1 MSVDS
6 LTMQLRELQAKLVK
20 ALQEEYFCEDLEPP
34 PAAFGWDADTLRKY
48 FEDGGVEAAA
58 PPASSAASADQGRDP
73 KPGQPGGGLE
83 QPATSFSVPPMAL
96 PAAGGMELL
105 PLVSGADG
113 VARYQANILATGIP
127 PRRFGLFPPDDALLK
142 RLTTTHKPYT
152 KALPHLTAD
161 GTFAFAT
168 VADGWASG
176 ESAARHGMD
185 LRMFIKPGA
194 EQKLVGALR
203 FSDYAMI
210 GRGAPNSS
218 IHGGAVETAL
228 DEATAECAKSKLYS
242 VAVTTSIE
250 FKITKAVQPQT
261 TYLVECEVTK
271 KMSDIRH
278 EIMGYIKDAD
288 GKVTVATAK
297 AVLADLAGIPGAFQA
312 RGK

>member
-34 PAAFGWDADTLRKY
+34 PAAFGWDADALRKY

-83 QPATSFSVPPMAL
+83 QPTTSFSVPPMAT

-142 RLTTTHKPYT
+142 RLSSTHKPYT

-161 GTFAFAT
+161 RTFAFAT

-176 ESAARHGMD
+176 ESAARH
-185 LRMFIKPGA
+185 LS
-194 EQKLVGALR
+194 L
-203 FSDYAMI
+203 
-210 GRGAPNSS
+210 
-218 IHGGAVETAL
+218 IH
-228 DEATAECAKSKLYS
+228 
-242 VAVTTSIE
+242 I
-250 FKITKAVQPQT
+250 
-261 TYLVECEVTK
+261 
-271 KMSDIRH
+271 
-278 EIMGYIKDAD
+278 
-288 GKVTVATAK
+288 
-297 AVLADLAGIPGAFQA
+297 
-312 RGK
+312 